1 MAVYAISDLHGCL
14 EVYNVLKKRILLPE
28 DKVYCLGDCGD
39 RGPQPWE
46 TIKAILTDPQF
57 IYIKGNHDAMLV
69 DAAKEIIDDLY
80 GHDAQRLLSC
90 NGGDRT
96 LDELLLEENPSLW
109 VNQINKLPTYLT
121 YTNTNGQEIF
131 LSHAGCSLW
140 SDEKVIPCNSEL
152 LWNRDHYFDNPQ
164 LFGDAIV
171 VHGHTPFWYI
181 AEDLEITDFN
191 QFEAFK
197 YANGKKY
204 CIDAGTFATGYSILL
219 NLDTFQSILIDIN
232 N

>member
-14 EVYNVLKKRILLPE
+14 KAWKIVKEKILKPE
-28 DKVYCLGDCGD
+28 DKIFVLGDCTD

-46 TIKAILTDPQF
+46 TFKQVVSDPRALVL
-57 IYIKGNHDAMLV
+57 KGNHEDMLV

-80 GHDAQRLLSC
+80 EHDAQRLLSC

-109 VNQINKLPTYLT
+109 VNQINKLPTHLT

-131 LSHAGCSLW
+131 LCHAGCSLW

-152 LWNRDHYFDNPQ
+152 LWDRDHYFDNPK
-164 LFGDAIV
+164 LLDNTIV

-219 NLDTFQSILIDIN
+219 NLDTFKSILIDIN